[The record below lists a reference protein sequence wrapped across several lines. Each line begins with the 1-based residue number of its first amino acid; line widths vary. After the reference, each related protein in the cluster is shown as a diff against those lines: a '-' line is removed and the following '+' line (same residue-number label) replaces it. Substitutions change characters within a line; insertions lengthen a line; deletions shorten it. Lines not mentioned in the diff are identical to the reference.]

1 MLRVADAAAE
11 IAEHIANHSA
21 HGYSQPNRA
30 AVGTGGGKGETIT
43 LSDGRKVQIST
54 GDRDCSS
61 MAIECYAAQ
70 GIDCGGAWYTGDMIA
85 KMTASGNFRKLPA
98 STWRNPERGDLLVA
112 TGKHTAI
119 ALGNG
124 QLAEALRSEHHTAH
138 GSVGDQDGGEILI
151 RGLYD
156 DEWDAVLRYCG
167 PEMEGDLSAEDVWN
181 FEINGVKARDRLIG
195 IDNAANGANNE
206 LHSTADPTG
215 RDMRYTTHDHVK
227 WMAANQSDFKE
238 MLAGIVDSIADIRD
252 RVDALA
258 ALIPSG
264 DESKAGSKK
273 K

>member
-98 STWRNPERGDLLVA
+98 SAWRNPERGDLLVA

-156 DEWDAVLRYCG
+156 DGWDAVLRYCG
-167 PEMEGDLSAEDVWN
+167 PEMEDDVSAEDVWN

-195 IDNAANGANNE
+195 IDNAANGANNK
-206 LHSTADPTG
+206 LADTSDPTG
-215 RDMRYTTHDHVK
+215 RDMHYNDHDHIK
-227 WMAANQSDFKE
+227 WLAAGQAAQNE
-238 MLAGIVDSIADIRD
+238 RLDSIETKI
-252 RVDALA
+252 DALGV
-258 ALIPSG
+258 LL
-264 DESKAGSKK
+264 SKD
-273 K
+273 

>member
-11 IAEHIANHSA
+11 IAEHIANHNA

-30 AVGTGGGKGETIT
+30 AVGTGGGRGETIT

-85 KMTASGNFRKLPA
+85 KMTASGNVKALPA

-124 QLAEALRSEHHTAH
+124 KLAEALRSEYHTAH
-138 GSVGDQDGGEILI
+138 GPVGDQDGGEILI

-156 DEWDAVLRYCG
+156 DGWDAVLRYCG
-167 PEMEGDLSAEDVWN
+167 PELEDDVSAEDIWN

-195 IDNAANGANNE
+195 IDNAANGANNK
-206 LHSTADPTG
+206 LADTSDPTG

-227 WMAANQSDFKE
+227 WMAKNQADHTEKLDAIAE
-238 MLAGIVDSIADIRD
+238 TLADIKAGI
-252 RVDALA
+252 DALGV
-258 ALIPSG
+258 LL
-264 DESKAGSKK
+264 SKD
-273 K
+273 

>member
-1 MLRVADAAAE
+1 MPMLRVADAAAE
-11 IAEHIANHSA
+11 IAEHLAAHNA

-43 LSDGRKVQIST
+43 LSDGRTVQIST

-70 GIDCGGAWYTGDMIA
+70 GIDCGGAWYTGDMVS
-85 KMTASGNFRKLPA
+85 KMVASGNFKKLPG
-98 STWRNPERGDLLVA
+98 STWPDAQRGDLLVA

-124 QLAEALRSEHHTAH
+124 KLAEALRSEYHTAH
-138 GSVGDQDGGEILI
+138 GTVGDQDGGEILI

-156 DEWDAVLRYCG
+156 DGWDAVLRYCG
-167 PEMEGDLSAEDVWN
+167 PELEDDVSAEDVWN

-195 IDNAANGANNE
+195 IDNAANGANNK
-206 LHSTADPTG
+206 LADTSDPTG

-227 WMAANQSDFKE
+227 WLAANQADFKE
-238 MLAGIVDSIADIRD
+238 TLAGIVESIADLRA

-258 ALIPSG
+258 ALIP
-264 DESKAGSKK
+264 DNE
-273 K
+273 

>member
-30 AVGTGGGKGETIT
+30 AVGTGGGKGETLT
-43 LSDGRKVQIST
+43 LSSGRTVQIST

-61 MAIECYAAQ
+61 MAVECYAAQ

-85 KMTASGNFRKLPA
+85 KMTASGNFKALPA

-124 QLAEALRSEHHTAH
+124 KLAEALRSEHHTAH

-156 DEWDAVLRYCG
+156 DGWDAVLRYCG
-167 PEMEGDLSAEDVWN
+167 PEMEDDVSAEDVWN
-181 FEINGVKARDRLIG
+181 FELNGVKARDRLIG
-195 IDNAANGANNE
+195 IDNAANGANNK
-206 LHSTADPTG
+206 LADTSDPTG

-227 WMAANQSDFKE
+227 WMAKNQADHTEKLDAIAE
-238 MLAGIVDSIADIRD
+238 TLADIKAGI
-252 RVDALA
+252 DALGV
-258 ALIPSG
+258 LL
-264 DESKAGSKK
+264 SKD
-273 K
+273 

>member
-1 MLRVADAAAE
+1 MPMLRVADAAAE

-70 GIDCGGAWYTGDMIA
+70 GIDCGGAWYTGDMVS
-85 KMTASGNFRKLPA
+85 KMVASGNFKKLPG
-98 STWRNPERGDLLVA
+98 STWPDAQRGDLLVA

-124 QLAEALRSEHHTAH
+124 KLAEALRSEHHTAH

-156 DEWDAVLRYCG
+156 DGWDAVLRYCG
-167 PEMEGDLSAEDVWN
+167 PELEDDVSAEDVWN

-195 IDNAANGANNE
+195 IDNAANGANNK
-206 LHSTADPTG
+206 LADRSDPTG
-215 RDMRYTTHDHVK
+215 RERNLTDHEHIK
-227 WMAANQSDFKE
+227 WLAAGQADQNE
-238 MLAGIVDSIADIRD
+238 VLAGIVESIADLRA

-258 ALIPSG
+258 ALIPG
-264 DESKAGSKK
+264 NE
-273 K
+273 